1 MSIKMSCEET
11 VINKY
16 EVDFTAEDVRE
27 FKQYVLSFSYAY
39 EPILKNAV
47 LTTIAQD
54 IEKLTFH
61 NIVTAFE
68 SNNIQWSNQY
78 RIVYLRDLV
87 KEFMQLKLYKFHP
100 HDLSNVIEQ
109 DICYWTE
116 E

>member
-11 VINKY
+11 VIKKY
-16 EVDFTAEDVRE
+16 EVDFAAEDVRE
-27 FKQYVLSFSYAY
+27 FKQYVLSFSYTR
-39 EPILKNAV
+39 EPILRNAV

-78 RIVYLRDLV
+78 RIVCFRDLV
-87 KEFMQLKLYKFHP
+87 KEFLQLKLYKFYP
-100 HDLSNVIEQ
+100 HDLSNIIKQE
-109 DICYWTE
+109 ICYWRE